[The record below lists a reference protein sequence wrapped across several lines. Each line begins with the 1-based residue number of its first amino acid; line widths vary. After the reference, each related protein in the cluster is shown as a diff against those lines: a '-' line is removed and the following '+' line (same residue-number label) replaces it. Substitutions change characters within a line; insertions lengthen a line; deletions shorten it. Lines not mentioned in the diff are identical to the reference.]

1 MAVKIQGSAQVDNS
15 AVLGEGTQIW
25 DYAQIR
31 EKAILGSFCIVGRNV
46 YIGAGV
52 VIGANCKIQNNA
64 LIYEPALI
72 ADGVFLGPGV
82 ILTNDI
88 YPRAVNSDET
98 IKTSSDWM
106 PAGVSIES
114 GASIGAGAICVAPA
128 RIGSWAMVAAGAVVT
143 KDVPS
148 FALVAGVPAR
158 QIGWVGKSGYKLK
171 ESGDRFICPKTGQ
184 EYLHINGELQEDLG
198 K

>member
-1 MAVKIQGSAQVDNS
+1 MVKIHSSAQVDNS

-25 DYAQIR
+25 DYTQIR
-31 EKAILGSFCIVGRNV
+31 EKARLGSFCIVGRNV

-52 VIGANCKIQNNA
+52 VIGSNCKIQNNA

-72 ADGVFLGPGV
+72 ANGVFLGPGV
-82 ILTNDI
+82 ILTNDL
-88 YPRAVNSDET
+88 YPRALNSDET
-98 IKTSSDWM
+98 IKTSSDWV
-106 PAGVSIES
+106 PDGVSIES

-143 KDVPS
+143 KEVPS

-184 EYLHINGELQEDLG
+184 EYLLINGELQEDLG
-198 K
+198 E

>member
-1 MAVKIQGSAQVDNS
+1 MVVKIQSSAQVDNS

-25 DYAQIR
+25 DYTQIR
-31 EKAILGSFCIVGRNV
+31 EKARLGSFCIVGRNV

-52 VIGANCKIQNNA
+52 VIGSNCKIQNNA
-64 LIYEPALI
+64 LVYEPAVI
-72 ADGVFLGPGV
+72 ANGVFLGPGV
-82 ILTNDI
+82 ILTNDL

-98 IKTSSDWM
+98 IKTSNDWVA
-106 PAGVSIES
+106 AGVSIES

-171 ESGDRFICPKTGQ
+171 ESGDSFICPKTGQ
-184 EYLHINGELQEDLG
+184 EYLLINGELQEDLG